1 MEIYVS
7 QFIIFL
13 LLFVRITALIV
24 TAPVLGYEAVPVQVK
39 VSLGLFLALVFYP
52 LASNHAPQIDTRLIP
67 LVIVAL
73 KEISVGLLLGFVLSL
88 ILAGARFAGDIIGY
102 GMGFSMANIIDPESE
117 QSVSLI
123 SEFFYIVSMLLF
135 LLLNGHHFVIE
146 ALQLSYT
153 AVPIGGLSLNT
164 LLGAGV
170 IKLTAF
176 VFLVAVKLAAPII
189 VALFL
194 VDVGL
199 GVLARVVPQM
209 NVFMVSFPL
218 KIAVGL
224 MMLMT
229 TGPMMIYV
237 FKKLLVSFE
246 SEVLALVQVM

>member
-1 MEIYVS
+1 MDIYVS
-7 QFIIFL
+7 QFVVFL
-13 LLFVRITALIV
+13 LLFVRITSLVV

-52 LASNHAPQIDTRLIP
+52 LVSIHSPQIDTRLLP

-73 KEISVGLLLGFVLSL
+73 KEVSVGLLLGFALSL
-88 ILAGARFAGDIIGY
+88 IFAGARFAGDIIGL
-102 GMGFSMANIIDPESE
+102 GMGFSLASVLDPESG
-117 QSVSLI
+117 QSTPLI
-123 SEFFYIVSMLLF
+123 GEFLYIVSMLLF

-146 ALQLSYT
+146 ALQLSY
-153 AVPIGGLSLNT
+153 AVVPIGGLSLNM
-164 LLGAGV
+164 LLAEGV
-170 IKLTAF
+170 IKLTGF
-176 VFLVAVKLAAPII
+176 VFIIAVKLAAPIV

-209 NVFMVSFPL
+209 NVFIVSFPL

-224 MMLMT
+224 AMLMT

-237 FKKLLVSFE
+237 FKKLLLGFE
-246 SEVLALVQVM
+246 NDVLAIVKAL

>member
-39 VSLGLFLALVFYP
+39 ASLGLFLSLVFYP
-52 LASNHAPQIDTRLIP
+52 LASSHAPQIDTRLIP

-73 KEISVGLLLGFVLSL
+73 KEVSVGLLLGFVLSL

-146 ALQLSYT
+146 ALQLSYA
-153 AVPIGGLSLNT
+153 AVPMGGLSLNT

-170 IKLTAF
+170 IRLTSF

-218 KIAVGL
+218 KIVVGL

-229 TGPMMIYV
+229 TGPMTIYV

-246 SEVLALVQVM
+246 SDVLALVQVM

>member
-7 QFIIFL
+7 QFVVFL
-13 LLFVRITALIV
+13 LLFVRITALVV
-24 TAPVLGYEAVPVQVK
+24 TAPVLGYQAVPVQVK

-52 LASNHAPQIDTRLIP
+52 LVSVHAPAVDTRLIP
-67 LVIVAL
+67 LVVVAL
-73 KEISVGLLLGFVLSL
+73 KEVCVGLLLGFALSL
-88 ILAGARFAGDIIGY
+88 VLEGARFAGDVVSY
-102 GMGFSMANIIDPESE
+102 SMGMSMANVIDPENS
-117 QSVSLI
+117 QNVSVI
-123 SEFFYIVSMLLF
+123 SEFFYLITTLLF

-146 ALQLSYT
+146 ALRLSYT
-153 AVPIGGLSLNT
+153 AVPIGGLTFNL
-164 LLGAGV
+164 LLGQGV
-170 IKLTAF
+170 VKLTGF
-176 VFLVAVKLAAPII
+176 VFLIAIKLAAPIV

-237 FKKLLVSFE
+237 FKKLLVGFE
-246 SEVLALVQVM
+246 GDVMTLVRLF